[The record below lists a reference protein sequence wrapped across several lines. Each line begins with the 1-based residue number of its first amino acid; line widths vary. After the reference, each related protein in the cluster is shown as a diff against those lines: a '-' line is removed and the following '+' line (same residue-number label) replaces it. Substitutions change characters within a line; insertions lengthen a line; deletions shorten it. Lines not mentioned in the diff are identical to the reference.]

1 MQYVAFTCV
10 LDVSTCTWVIFRHA
24 NTKNIQRKYN
34 KNLSA
39 PWPRS
44 DKLVLFHQ
52 VYTFLFNL
60 TVKKLQNVLCL
71 SYVFRRKVSEILIV
85 LYVSNP
91 AEAVGFLRRKNP
103 QHAFLRRGWKPSV
116 PCRIFAACKRF
127 LNLCGSGDLGKITG
141 HISRPQFHLSLLGS
155 LASLRT
161 YRHLAAKMGT
171 SKGGGKQWK
180 TTPKNLSRMQCA
192 RAIPVTTLG
201 SGFCQ
206 PGL

>member
-1 MQYVAFTCV
+1 MLCPCIPHINSKTVHFVEAILLCLLIKTPQLLSLTQHRLIVMQYVAFTCV

-103 QHAFLRRGWKPSV
+103 QHAFLRRG
-116 PCRIFAACKRF
+116 
-127 LNLCGSGDLGKITG
+127 
-141 HISRPQFHLSLLGS
+141 
-155 LASLRT
+155 
-161 YRHLAAKMGT
+161 
-171 SKGGGKQWK
+171 
-180 TTPKNLSRMQCA
+180 
-192 RAIPVTTLG
+192 
-201 SGFCQ
+201 
-206 PGL
+206 